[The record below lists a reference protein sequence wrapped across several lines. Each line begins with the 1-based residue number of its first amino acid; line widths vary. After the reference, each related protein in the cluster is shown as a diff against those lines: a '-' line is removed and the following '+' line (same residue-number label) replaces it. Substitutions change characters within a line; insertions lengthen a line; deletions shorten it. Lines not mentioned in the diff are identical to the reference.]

1 MLLFLVVAALLL
13 LVLLLLLFLLFLLL
27 QLLYCTR
34 HRHLLSSLLFS
45 ISCSSSGSK
54 CCSCMLWTDR
64 PHLSPLPSWAV
75 VNLFGRKSFL
85 QLLFGWL
92 CSFFVSFPPLLLPL
106 LFYTIYILFIHI
118 YIFVR
123 VCGACVP
130 VFVYCL
136 RIYYFECDV
145 I

>member
-13 LVLLLLLFLLFLLL
+13 LVLLLLLLLFLLL

-34 HRHLLSSLLFS
+34 HRHLLSSLLYLLQQQQQQ
-45 ISCSSSGSK
+45 
-54 CCSCMLWTDR
+54 MLLVYALDR
-64 PHLSPLPSWAV
+64 QTSPLP
-75 VNLFGRKSFL
+75 LTQLGCGKSFWPKIVSPIAFWL
-85 QLLFGWL
+85 ALLFFCL
-92 CSFFVSFPPLLLPL
+92 FSTTASLPL